1 MRAALLSDTASLRA
15 WRDAA
20 RRAGETVGFVPTMG
34 ALHEGHL
41 SLAREARRAAARAIV
56 SIFVNPLQFGPGE
69 DFERYPRNLDADLA
83 LLEGV
88 AVDAVYAPS
97 VADLYPAGFSTYVAQ
112 EGATE
117 ALCGASR
124 PGHFRGVTTV
134 VAKLFHLVEPDVAIF
149 GQKDA
154 QQAAIIR
161 RMARDLSMR
170 VEVRIAPTV
179 REKDGLALSSRN
191 RYLSPEE
198 RAEATVLFRALRE
211 AAGLYAQG
219 ERRAGAI
226 VEAASEVVRRAE
238 RAEIDYVSVVHPGT
252 IRPIGTT
259 IKDRALV
266 ALAVK
271 FGRTRLIDNALLPD
285 GAPLSWLGAEE

>member
-161 RMARDLSMR
+161 RMTADLHMPI
-170 VEVRIAPTV
+170 RIVVCPIV
-179 REKDGLALSSRN
+179 READGLAMSSRN
-191 RYLSPEE
+191 AYLSPPQREQ
-198 RAEATVLFRALRE
+198 AAGIHRALCTGRDLI
-211 AAGLYAQG
+211 AAG
-219 ERRAGAI
+219 ERRAGKVIVRMQAVLTEAGPCRPEYIAVVDPETLADVHEVSGPVLLAI
-226 VEAASEVVRRAE
+226 A
-238 RAEIDYVSVVHPGT
+238 VH
-252 IRPIGTT
+252 IG
-259 IKDRALV
+259 A
-266 ALAVK
+266 
-271 FGRTRLIDNALLPD
+271 TRLIDNMQVA
-285 GAPLSWLGAEE
+285 